1 MDEIRRA
8 DAKNLLRRLLSPGRL
23 LVLLAAGY
31 LGWLPISSGQG
42 IWQLGVVFWAIGLGY
57 YVYSVREDFLRNRF
71 VNQEHGQLW
80 EIIRDR
86 LARLRKAIQQAP
98 GHIKPGIQE
107 VPKTVERTGKN
118 LYESLRRAD
127 IVKAEIVKSEGAG
140 GISSLP
146 FQARIADGETNELYV
161 LADKNV
167 AEYRKHYDFINAKVT
182 RTEGQCAL
190 FISALDTLRVQLL
203 GYRLTSKEPKV
214 SNQEFVSTVRE
225 VQLQLDAINKALD
238 ELDLEPL
245 PRAPERQSL
254 NS

>member
-8 DAKNLLRRLLSPGRL
+8 DARNLLLRLFSPGRL

-31 LGWLPISSGQG
+31 VGWLPVSHGGPWLFGAFFWTMG
-42 IWQLGVVFWAIGLGY
+42 IGWY
-57 YVYSVREDFLRNRF
+57 SYSVREDFYRNHFNNR
-71 VNQEHGQLW
+71 EHGQLW

-86 LARLRKAIQQAP
+86 LARLNKAIQQAP
-98 GHIKPGIQE
+98 NHIKPGVQE
-107 VPKTVERTGKN
+107 VPETVERTAKN

-140 GISSLP
+140 GISTLP

-167 AEYRKHYDFINAKVT
+167 AEYKKHYDFINAKVT

-203 GYRLTSKEPKV
+203 GYRLTTKEPKV
-214 SNQEFVSTVRE
+214 SNQDFVSTVHE

-238 ELDLEPL
+238 ELDLASL